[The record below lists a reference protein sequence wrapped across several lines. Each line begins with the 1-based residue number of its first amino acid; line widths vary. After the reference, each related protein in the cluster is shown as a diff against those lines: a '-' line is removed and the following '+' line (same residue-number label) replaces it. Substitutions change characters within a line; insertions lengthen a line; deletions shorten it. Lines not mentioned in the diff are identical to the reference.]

1 MDQRLSVSQGR
12 QELTAEQLR
21 RFTIGQLC
29 QYLPLGLQGYRYTD
43 DDIFNIVVAAAA
55 QGRSIASASAQL
67 RDAPSATRVRE
78 ILAERLF
85 ARDDL
90 DALEARLNA
99 LLVAQLPVEVRTHPQ
114 RVAIDLTLL
123 PYYGTAGLEPDQ
135 LRRGEAKAGTTRFH
149 CYATASVLRA
159 GRRVTLA
166 LTFVHAE
173 EALVD
178 VLADLLRRIA
188 RLGIPIRRLL
198 LDREFASVAIL
209 EHLAAQSFPSVVALP
224 KRGDRLK
231 ALLQGRTSYQTTY
244 TMHSAADGTIT
255 FPVYIACR
263 YAAGRRGRHGVDYLL
278 FAVVGAGAT
287 HLGVHQVADEYRL
300 RFGIES
306 GYRQMNVVRA
316 PTTSRDPALRLL
328 LVAVALLLTNL
339 WVWLKARLLAATLP
353 RHRLQARAWLD
364 DALRLVSLCDLLI
377 QAITARYHVHGAL
390 TFPFPLRAPVN
401 V

>member
-1 MDQRLSVSQGR
+1 MNQRLSVSQGND
-12 QELTAEQLR
+12 ELTAEQLR

-29 QYLPLGLQGYRYTD
+29 EHLPLGLQGYRYTD

-67 RDAPSATRVRE
+67 RDAPSATRVRDT
-78 ILAERLF
+78 LAERLF
-85 ARDDL
+85 ARHDL

-99 LLVAQLPVEVRTHPQ
+99 LLVAQLPVEVRTQPQ

-178 VLADLLRRIA
+178 VLADLLGRVAGVGVPIL
-188 RLGIPIRRLL
+188 RLF

-209 EHLAAQSFPSVVALP
+209 QHLAAQSFPSVVA
-224 KRGDRLK
+224 R
-231 ALLQGRTSYQTTY
+231 S
-244 TMHSAADGTIT
+244 
-255 FPVYIACR
+255 
-263 YAAGRRGRHGVDYLL
+263 
-278 FAVVGAGAT
+278 GAT
-287 HLGVHQVADEYRL
+287 G
-300 RFGIES
+300 
-306 GYRQMNVVRA
+306 
-316 PTTSRDPALRLL
+316 
-328 LVAVALLLTNL
+328 
-339 WVWLKARLLAATLP
+339 
-353 RHRLQARAWLD
+353 
-364 DALRLVSLCDLLI
+364 
-377 QAITARYHVHGAL
+377 
-390 TFPFPLRAPVN
+390 
-401 V
+401 

>member
-1 MDQRLSVSQGR
+1 MNQRLSGAQGSE
-12 QELTAEQLR
+12 ELSAEQLR
-21 RFTIGQLC
+21 QLTIGQLC
-29 QYLPLGLQGYRYTD
+29 AHLPLGLQGYRYTD
-43 DDIFNIVVAAAA
+43 GDIFNVVVAAAA

-67 RDAPSATRVRE
+67 RDAPSATRVRDT
-78 ILAERLF
+78 LAERLF
-85 ARDDL
+85 ARHDL

-99 LLVAQLPVEVRTHPQ
+99 LLVAHLPADVRTHPQ

-159 GRRVTLA
+159 RRRVTLA

-178 VLADLLRRIA
+178 VLAELLGRIA
-188 RLGIPIRRLL
+188 RLGVTIARLL

-209 EHLAAQSFPSVVALP
+209 QHLVVQPFPSVVALP

-231 ALLQGRTSYQTTY
+231 ALLHGRTSYRTIY
-244 TMHSAADGTIT
+244 TMRSADDGEVT
-255 FPVYIACR
+255 FPLYVACR
-263 YAAGRRGRHGVDYLL
+263 YAAGRRGRHGIDYLP
-278 FAVVGAGAT
+278 FAVVGEGSSALHAQ
-287 HLGVHQVADEYRL
+287 QVAGEYRL

-306 GYRQMNVVRA
+306 GYRQMNAVRA
-316 PTTSRDPALRLL
+316 PTTSRDPAFRLL
-328 LVAVALLLTNL
+328 LVAVALLLINL
-339 WVWLKARLLAATLP
+339 WVWLKAHLLAATPP
-353 RHRLQARAWLD
+353 RLRPHARAWLD
-364 DALRLVSLCDLLI
+364 DALRLALLCDLLI
-377 QAITARYHVHGAL
+377 EAIKARYHTHTAL
-390 TFPFPLRAPVN
+390 PFPFLLRAPLN

>member
-1 MDQRLSVSQGR
+1 MNQRLSVAQSTEG
-12 QELTAEQLR
+12 LTAEQLR
-21 RFTIGQLC
+21 RFTIGRLC
-29 QYLPLGLQGYRYTD
+29 EHLPLGLRGYRYTD
-43 DDIFNIVVAAAA
+43 ADIFNVVVAAAA

-67 RDAPSATRVRE
+67 RDAPSATRVRDT
-78 ILAERLF
+78 LAERLF
-85 ARDDL
+85 ACHDV

-99 LLVAQLPVEVRTHPQ
+99 LLGAQLPAEVTTKPQ

-123 PYYGTAGLEPDQ
+123 PYYGTEGLEPDQ

-166 LTFVHAE
+166 LTFVHAD

-178 VLADLLRRIA
+178 VLADLLGRIA
-188 RLGIPIRRLL
+188 RLGVPILRLF

-209 EHLAAQSFPSVVALP
+209 QHLTAQPFPSVVALP

-231 ALLQGRTSYQTTY
+231 ALLQGRSSYQATY
-244 TMHSAADGTIT
+244 TMRNADDGAIS
-255 FPVYIACR
+255 FPLYVACR
-263 YAAGRRGRHGVDYLL
+263 YAAGRRGRHGMDYLP

-287 HLGVHQVADEYRL
+287 RLGVRQVACEYRL

-306 GYRQMNVVRA
+306 GYRQMNAVRA

-328 LVAVALLLTNL
+328 LVAVAVLLTNL
-339 WVWLKARLLAATLP
+339 WVWLKAHLLAATPP
-353 RHRLQARAWLD
+353 RHRPQARAWLD

-377 QAITARYHVHGAL
+377 EAIKARYRVHGAL
-390 TFPFPLRAPVN
+390 AFPFPLRAPLN